1 MYSVPKPLSY
11 AVLNS
16 GDRRNASSNDAAVV
30 WGSSRRSRMQRSRSI
45 VRVARA
51 CSGHSTIPWWFV
63 AAGTL
68 RKNGSRSG
76 ER

>member
-1 MYSVPKPLSY
+1 
-11 AVLNS
+11 
-16 GDRRNASSNDAAVV
+16 
-30 WGSSRRSRMQRSRSI
+30 MQRSRSI